1 MGCNGSK
8 PLAEMF
14 MTVNLKWQVE
24 PEPHVS
30 RMGWSKQRFVYSLA
44 GLACLPTARHFFR
57 LQPLRCPGRQGDLR
71 GRQGRPNLVIKTFK
85 NYD

>member
-1 MGCNGSK
+1 
-8 PLAEMF
+8 MF
-14 MTVNLKWQVE
+14 MIVAPKWRVE

-57 LQPLRCPGRQGDLR
+57 L
-71 GRQGRPNLVIKTFK
+71 
-85 NYD
+85 